1 MRYRLQV
8 LNWLALGAV
17 LLRNTLPAHATFPGK
32 NGRIALI
39 PQVKRRFCMRTL
51 PERLVYILVTLVAIS
66 LPLQSSAQNHPTHK
80 QHHQRYRLFDLGPGS
95 GIGSGITVAN
105 DQGDVVGGA
114 LTSILNPYVLN
125 PNPLFGPAEFTQNAF
140 RWRNGKLKD
149 LGTLPGGYNSAAGAV
164 NESGTI
170 VGLSEDGVIDPLT
183 GYPEAFG
190 VLWSHGRIHNL
201 GALGGNQSFAVAIN
215 NRGQVTGLAE
225 NDVPDPFSLLG
236 GTEAHAFLWERGVMR
251 DLGTLGGPDSWGFYV
266 NEEGQVAGFSFTS
279 DLSFHPFLWNKGQMF
294 DLGSFGGTFGF
305 ANALNNRG
313 QVAGFMNLPGDV
325 NAHPFLWDRG
335 TLVDLGTL
343 GGENAE
349 ADGMN
354 DASEVV
360 GEADDSIPCT
370 PDCDHPQVYR
380 PFLWRH
386 GIMTDLGAVPGD
398 RCGNAY
404 AINARTQV
412 VGADGHCHGFV
423 DAFLWERGSI
433 YNLNDLVAGP
443 APLHLVV
450 ALFITDDGLIAGTGV
465 PPGVSVYD
473 ETLTHV
479 FVLVPCGDRCEEDD
493 AETTSAESKV
503 REEWLATTAANTA
516 AKQQGGGMRDRI
528 RQLFAHRCSR

>member
-1 MRYRLQV
+1 
-8 LNWLALGAV
+8 
-17 LLRNTLPAHATFPGK
+17 
-32 NGRIALI
+32 
-39 PQVKRRFCMRTL
+39 MRTL
-51 PERLVYILVTLVAIS
+51 PERLVYILVTLLAIS
-66 LPLQSSAQNHPTHK
+66 LPPQSSAQNH
-80 QHHQRYRLFDLGPGS
+80 QRYTLFDLGPGS
-95 GIGSGITVAN
+95 GIGAGITLAN

-114 LTSILNPYVLN
+114 LTSTPNPDLLN
-125 PNPLFGPAEFTQNAF
+125 PNPLWGPTEFTQHAF
-140 RWRNGKLKD
+140 RWRNGKLRD
-149 LGTLPGGYNSAAGAV
+149 LGTLPGGYNSGAVAV

-170 VGLSEDGVIDPLT
+170 VGLSENGVIDPVT
-183 GYPEAFG
+183 GYPEAFA

-236 GTEAHAFLWERGVMR
+236 GTEAHAFLWQGGVMR

-266 NEEGQVAGFSFTS
+266 NEKGQVAGYSLTS
-279 DLSFHPFLWNKGQMF
+279 DLSFRPFLWNKGKMF

-313 QVAGFMNLPGDV
+313 QVAGSMNLPGDV

-343 GGENAE
+343 GGENATGE
-349 ADGMN
+349 AMN
-354 DASEVV
+354 EAGEVI
-360 GEADDSIPCT
+360 GEADNSIPCT

-386 GIMTDLGAVPGD
+386 GVMTDLGAVPGD
-398 RCGNAY
+398 HCGNAY

-412 VGADGHCHGFV
+412 VGANGHCHGYV
-423 DAFLWERGSI
+423 DAFLWESGSI

-450 ALFITDDGLIAGTGV
+450 ALYITDDGLIAGTGV

-473 ETLTHV
+473 VETLGHV
-479 FVLVPCGDRCEEDD
+479 FVLVPCGEGCEEDD
-493 AETTSAESKV
+493 AETRAAKSVV
-503 REEWLATTAANTA
+503 REEWLGTTATNTA
-516 AKQQGGGMRDRI
+516 AKQEIRGTPARI
-528 RQLFAHRCSR
+528 RQLFAHRRAR